1 MSTTY
6 KKYPT
11 HARIQHLLGASSFL
25 IFGILFLIEVLIK
38 RLLKPLPSDNWITLL
53 AMIAVF
59 ILFVLLSIVFW
70 GLSQSYILISPTGI
84 EQHDLGFR
92 VYSTWE
98 NIQMLSASKSKWH
111 LNEYEVL
118 VLRKP
123 VPVKYDLVRGAEKQ
137 TYWISLKEYKMWRYY
152 ELGQDLKH
160 YAPHLFEK

>member
-1 MSTTY
+1 MSSTY

-11 HARIQHLLGASSFL
+11 HARIQHLLGASFFL
-25 IFGILFLIEVLIK
+25 IFGILFLIEVLIE

-59 ILFVLLSIVFW
+59 ILFVLLSIIYLD
-70 GLSQSYILISPTGI
+70 LSQSYILISPTGI
-84 EQHDLGFR
+84 EQRSLGFR

-111 LNEYEVL
+111 LDEYEVL
-118 VLRKP
+118 VLCKP
-123 VPVKYDLVRGAEKQ
+123 VPAKHDLVGAIKQ
-137 TYWISLKEYKMWRYY
+137 TDKISLKEYAMWRYY
-152 ELGQDLKH
+152 EIGQDLKH